1 MLLLVRDNFLEEMDV
16 EKYREYVDKS
26 GKIQSIIEDEK
37 LTGGFWEKYSGKL
50 DCCCGGGKIMK
61 YVTITN
67 SSRPVGRHKDSKM
80 GGEKYKILIYL
91 NSVEKGGTIF
101 YGGEEGKKKIENKAN
116 RCVIFDMDME
126 HESEKFDGGGEKRT
140 TKKKA
145 IGFRVMVDQE

>member
-1 MLLLVRDNFLEEMDV
+1 MLLLVRDNFLEEIDV
-16 EKYREYVDKS
+16 EKYRKYVDKS

-37 LTGGFWEKYSGKL
+37 MAGEFWSKYGGKLL
-50 DCCCGGGKIMK
+50 DCCCEGKIMK

-101 YGGEEGKKKIENKAN
+101 YGGEKGKVRKIENKAN

-126 HESEKFDGGGEKRT
+126 HESEKFDGGEKRT

-145 IGFRVMVDQE
+145 IGFRVVI